1 MDTTDDP
8 ADMTN
13 SGTTDSTDWTQL
25 LTRHFGFTEF
35 RPGQER
41 ALVALEK
48 HGRTLA
54 VFPTGAGKSLCFQ
67 LPALTYDGLTLVVSP
82 LIALMKDQ
90 IDFLRGRGIE
100 AARLDSSLTFDEV
113 REIQDKIRS
122 GTLKVLYVAPERFKN
137 ERFLEMIGQQK
148 ISLFAIDEAHCISE
162 WGHNFRPDYLKLTE
176 TARGL
181 NAERVLTLTATAT
194 PAVVADI
201 CKRFDIPEDASIVTG
216 FYRANLKLAI
226 TGARSADRDAL
237 LVKRLR
243 SRPPGSTIVYVTL
256 QKTANIVAAMLR
268 GQGFEADA
276 YHAGMKTEER
286 NAVQERWM
294 ASDSGI
300 VVATI
305 AFGMGIDKA
314 NVRYVY
320 HYNLAK
326 SIENYSQEIGR
337 AGRDGADS
345 VVEMFACV
353 ADIPILENFVYGD
366 TPVEASLRELVADL
380 LSRGDTFDL
389 SMYHL
394 SGQHDIRQLVLKTAL
409 TYLELLGAIR
419 EGAPFYAGY
428 KFAFKRP
435 APEIIAK
442 FPGERGEFIRAI
454 FAQARTAAKWTHI
467 NPEAAAQA
475 MGQPRQRIITAL
487 DYLNDQGDIVLEAS
501 EVRNRF
507 TRQENC
513 PPAQE
518 LADELV
524 RRFAHR
530 EEDEIG
536 RIGKLLEF
544 VKHEGCHS
552 NALAA
557 YFGEIREEPCGN
569 CAQCMT
575 GRPVT
580 LPPEN
585 LPPPVIS
592 GSDREALRQLQEEHP
607 KALAYPRQ
615 VARFLCG
622 IPSPALSKAKLLKHP
637 LHAKWQD
644 SHFPDVLVAVGDI

>member
-1 MDTTDDP
+1 METTD
-8 ADMTN
+8 TKN
-13 SGTTDSTDWTQL
+13 TDWTQL

-41 ALVALEK
+41 LLLALET
-48 HGRTLA
+48 HGRALA

-90 IDFLRGRGIE
+90 IDFLRKRGIE
-100 AARLDSSLTFDEV
+100 AARLDSSLTFEEV
-113 REIQDKIRS
+113 CEIQDKIRA
-122 GTLKVLYVAPERFKN
+122 GTLKILYVAPERFKN

-162 WGHNFRPDYLKLTE
+162 WGHNFRPDYLKLTD

-181 NAERVLTLTATAT
+181 KAERILTLTATAT
-194 PAVVADI
+194 PEVVEDI
-201 CKRFDIPEDASIVTG
+201 CKRFDISKEASIVTG

-226 TGARSADRDAL
+226 TGTRSADRDSL

-243 SRPPGSTIVYVTL
+243 ARPAGPTIVYVTL

-268 GQGFEADA
+268 AQGFAADA

-337 AGRDGADS
+337 AGRDGAES
-345 VVEMFACV
+345 IVEMFACASDV
-353 ADIPILENFVYGD
+353 PTLENFVYGD
-366 TPVEASLRELVADL
+366 TPLESSLRELVTDL

-394 SGQHDIRQLVLKTAL
+394 SDQHDIRQLVLKTAL

-428 KFAFKRP
+428 KYTLKRP
-435 APEIIAK
+435 AQEIIAK

-454 FAQARTAAKWTHI
+454 FAQGRAAAKWTHI
-467 NPEAAAQA
+467 NPEAAAQS

-487 DYLNDQGDIVLEAS
+487 DFLNDQGDIVLEAS
-501 EVRNRF
+501 EVRSRF
-507 TRQENC
+507 TRQENS

-524 RRFAHR
+524 RRFIHR
-530 EEDEIG
+530 EEAEIQRIG
-536 RIGKLLEF
+536 RLMEF

-557 YFGEIREEPCGN
+557 YFGEHRAEPCGN

-580 LPPEN
+580 VPAEN
-585 LPPPVIS
+585 TPPPVIT
-592 GSDREALRQLQEEHP
+592 GSDHEALRQLQDDHP
-607 KALAYPRQ
+607 NALAHPRQ

-622 IPSPALSKAKLLKHP
+622 IPSPALSKAKLSKHP

-644 SHFPDVLVAVGDI
+644 SHFPDVLAAVGDLYR